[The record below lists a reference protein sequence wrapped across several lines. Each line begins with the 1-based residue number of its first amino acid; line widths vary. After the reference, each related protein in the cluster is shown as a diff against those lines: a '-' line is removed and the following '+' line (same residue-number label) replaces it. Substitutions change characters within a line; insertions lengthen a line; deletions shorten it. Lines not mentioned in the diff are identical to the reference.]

1 MNPFE
6 VRQLIDWTTE
16 QVQKAKTK
24 SRTVNQM
31 KVMWRRIKD
40 WADRSNQRNIE
51 SWGPEM
57 AIQVIYVMEKE
68 TSNPSKLMT
77 WASLN
82 NALVIFRKSMVE
94 QGYHDWHKDGAKYK
108 MAKTTLKR
116 IINDE
121 SKTSISKHR
130 VTKKQSS
137 DISKAETEMVA
148 MKLFLRTRERN
159 AYQLLRKCQY
169 ASWVFSVNTGMR
181 LQDVVRLQWSQIRVE
196 NGEIRQRINYSK
208 SDLAGRKLDEIVI
221 KNGYDYP
228 CDLQTAFNECI
239 SIKKGLNNQS
249 DFLLPKSTNIQIA
262 ANPGS
267 LSEAWNQIGKE
278 LKLKTEIGAKTPKMS
293 FLNKCYG
300 KGKRNKAI
308 HLSANWGKSP
318 DIRRHYIASES
329 GLVAQ
334 NED

>member
-1 MNPFE
+1 MNPSE
-6 VRQLIDWTTE
+6 VEQLINWTAV
-16 QVQKAKTK
+16 QVENAKTK

-31 KVMWRRIKD
+31 KVMWKRIRD
-40 WADRSNQRNIE
+40 WADKSNQRILKN
-51 SWGPEM
+51 WGPEN
-57 AIQVIYVMEKE
+57 AIQVIYFMEKG

-77 WASLN
+77 WASLT
-82 NALVIFRKSMVE
+82 NALVIFRKSMFE
-94 QGYHDWHKDGAKYK
+94 HGYHDWHKDGAKYK
-108 MAKTTLKR
+108 MAMTTLKR

-137 DISKAETEMVA
+137 NISKSETEMVA

-169 ASWVFSVNTGMR
+169 AGWVFCVNTGMR

-196 NGEIRQRINYSK
+196 DGEIRQRINYSK

-221 KNGYDYP
+221 KDGYDYP
-228 CDLQTAFNECI
+228 CDLETAFNECI
-239 SIKKGLNNQS
+239 SIKKGLNNKS
-249 DFLLPKSTNIQIA
+249 DFLLPRSTNVQIA
-262 ANPGS
+262 ATPGS
-267 LSEAWNQIGKE
+267 LSGAWNKIGKE
-278 LKLKTEIGAKTPKMS
+278 LELKTDIGAKTPKMS

-300 KGKRNKAI
+300 KGTLNKAI
-308 HLSANWGKSP
+308 HKSANWGKSP

-334 NED
+334 NKD